1 MYDAIDKKALLLPD
15 EQAKTTEAIS
25 HFVNA
30 NFKTEKEKVRA
41 VFIWV
46 ASNIRYDIDNMYAVN
61 FYEKEEE
68 KILKPLKTR
77 KGICENYAALFV
89 DICRKCGIKCLE
101 IDGYCNQNGV
111 QDYLSHAWCAAMVEG
126 TWYLFDPTWGSGYI
140 ETGRFHKRID
150 NVYFMAKPSTFITSH
165 MPFDYMYQFLEYP
178 ITNQEFY
185 DGRTYPNKSKP
196 YFNFKDSILA
206 YEKMDTID
214 QLMITAYR
222 IQKMGM
228 RNSMLFDQLQHI
240 QTLIENHKVQLFND
254 AAAEYN
260 AGANLYNDFINFRN
274 KQFTPKKSDPEI
286 QLMLDLVFDKIKAA
300 RSGLTEIKNP
310 QPSTANSI
318 TQLKKAVE
326 DLQKQ
331 SNEQAGWLKTYFS
344 KPKILRKAMFV
355 DKVMWMGIPLN

>member
-1 MYDAIDKKALLLPD
+1 MPGNRWLL
-15 EQAKTTEAIS
+15 QSK
-25 HFVNA
+25 
-30 NFKTEKEKVRA
+30 R
-41 VFIWV
+41 
-46 ASNIRYDIDNMYAVN
+46 
-61 FYEKEEE
+61 
-68 KILKPLKTR
+68 
-77 KGICENYAALFV
+77 
-89 DICRKCGIKCLE
+89 
-101 IDGYCNQNGV
+101 
-111 QDYLSHAWCAAMVEG
+111 
-126 TWYLFDPTWGSGYI
+126 GSGYV
-140 ETGRFHKRID
+140 ETGRFYKRID
-150 NVYFMAKPSTFITSH
+150 NVYFMAKPSAFIVSH

-185 DGRTYPNKSKP
+185 DGKTYPNKSKP

-222 IQKMGM
+222 IQKMGV
-228 RNSMLFDQLQHI
+228 RNSMLFDQLQHV
-240 QTLIENHKVQLFND
+240 QTLIENHKVQIFND

-318 TQLKKAVE
+318 TQLKKAID

-331 SNEQAGWLKTYFS
+331 SNEQAVWLKTYFS
-344 KPKILRKAMFV
+344 KPKLLRKALFV